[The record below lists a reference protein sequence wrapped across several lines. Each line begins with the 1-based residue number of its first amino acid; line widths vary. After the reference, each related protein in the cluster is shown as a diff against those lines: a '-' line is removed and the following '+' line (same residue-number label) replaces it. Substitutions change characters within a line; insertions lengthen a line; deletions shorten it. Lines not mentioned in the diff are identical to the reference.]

1 LPRKDWNFAASQM
14 KKKQKMWM
22 GERADEAAQ
31 GLKVLWH
38 HRDGIRIQVRHS
50 DAQPVM
56 ISLRFEINNSSENP
70 QARRAGATELIQRG
84 LIPGGLGRHSAA

>member
-1 LPRKDWNFAASQM
+1 
-14 KKKQKMWM
+14 
-22 GERADEAAQ
+22 
-31 GLKVLWH
+31 
-38 HRDGIRIQVRHS
+38 
-50 DAQPVM
+50 M